1 MKASYAPE
9 RVIANA
15 RIVLRDEV
23 IHGSVKLARGRIAA
37 VNNGGTATKGAEDWD
52 GHWLLPGLVELHTD
66 NLEKHFSPRPG
77 VHWPGLPAVLAH
89 DAQVAAAG
97 ITTVFD
103 SLALGEVKPGGIRA
117 GQLDGMLAAINTARD
132 RKLLRTE
139 HLLHLRCEIST
150 EGIVE
155 LFDRLAQDPS
165 LRLVSLMDHTPGQ
178 RQFVELA
185 KYREYYQ
192 GKYGLN
198 DTEMAD
204 FTARQI
210 ENQEKFSAA
219 NRRAI
224 VARCRGKMLSLAS
237 HDDATPE
244 HVAEAAAEGITLSE
258 FPTTMVAARAARQR
272 GIAVMMGASNLVRGG
287 SHSGNI
293 SAHELASAG
302 FLDCLSS
309 DYVPSSLLHAAFLL
323 TRDAGWTLPRAVA
336 GVSATPAALAT
347 LPDRGEIREGLRADV
362 IRVQESH
369 GIPVVHEALREGRRI
384 L

>member
-1 MKASYAPE
+1 MKASHAPE
-9 RVIANA
+9 RIIANA
-15 RIVLRDEV
+15 RIVLRNEV
-23 IHGSVKLARGRIAA
+23 VHGTVKLARGRIAA
-37 VNNGGTATKGAEDWD
+37 VDSGNTAIKGAEDWD

-117 GQLDGMLAAINTARD
+117 GQLDGMLAAINTARE
-132 RKLLRTE
+132 RRLLRTE

-224 VARCRGKMLSLAS
+224 VERCRGKMLSLAS

-258 FPTTMVAARAARQR
+258 FPTTMVAARSAQQR
-272 GIAVMMGASNLVRGG
+272 GIAVMMGAPNVVRGG

-336 GVSATPAALAT
+336 SVSATPAALAT
-347 LPDRGEIREGLRADV
+347 LPDRGEIRAGLRADV

-369 GIPVVHEALREGRRI
+369 GIPVVHEVLREGRRI

>member
-1 MKASYAPE
+1 MKAQHAPE
-9 RVIANA
+9 RIIANA
-15 RIVLRDEV
+15 RMVLRDEV
-23 IHGSVKLARGRIAA
+23 IHGSLKLARGRIAA
-37 VNNGGTATKGAEDWD
+37 IDSGNTAAKGAEDWD

-103 SLALGEVKPGGIRA
+103 SLAIGEVKPGGIRA
-117 GQLDGMLAAINTARD
+117 GQLQGMLEAINTARE
-132 RKLLRTE
+132 RRLLRAE
-139 HLLHLRCEIST
+139 HLLHLRCELST
-150 EGIVE
+150 EGIAE
-155 LFDRLAQDPS
+155 LFDTLAADPR

-198 DTEMAD
+198 DEEMAA

-219 NRRAI
+219 NRDAI
-224 VARCRGKMLSLAS
+224 VSRCRERMLPLAS

-244 HVAEAAAEGITLSE
+244 HVAEAAADGVTMSE
-258 FPTTMVAARAARQR
+258 FPTTVAAARAAQQR
-272 GIAVMMGASNLVRGG
+272 GISVLMGAPNMVRGG

-293 SAHELASAG
+293 SAHELACAG

-323 TRDAGWTLPRAVA
+323 QRDAGWTLPRAVTS
-336 GVSATPAALAT
+336 VSATPAALAA
-347 LPDRGEIREGLRADV
+347 LPDRGEIRIGLRADV

-369 GIPVVHEALREGRRI
+369 GIPVVHEVLREGRRI